1 MSLLPLWIVDGDYGQ
16 YGELEVLHVLED
28 YRPEIECV
36 IRPYQLMAV
45 LLVRV
50 VLMKHKPATII
61 SSAQVMNFIHTQ
73 L

>member
-1 MSLLPLWIVDGDYGQ
+1 MVDGDYGH
-16 YGELEVLHVLED
+16 YGQLVVLHVLED

-36 IRPYQLMAV
+36 IRPYQLMVV

-61 SSAQVMNFIHTQ
+61 SSVQVMNLIYTQ